1 MKKIAF
7 LISCLFAF
15 NVPAT
20 LAASDGSGGGEGS
33 GRFQK
38 MIEDHRD
45 RHADRAERG
54 AGTSAEDNPD

>member
-1 MKKIAF
+1 MKKIAI
-7 LISCLFAF
+7 LVSCLFAF
-15 NVPAT
+15 NVPAI

-45 RHADRAERG
+45 RHAERADRK
-54 AGTSAEDNPD
+54 AGTSAEDNPE